1 MKVIEVVVSPRGETT
16 IQTRGFAGSECQQAS
31 QAIEKALGAKVS
43 GQPTAEFYSTNA
55 QQQEVKA

>member
-31 QAIEKALGAKVS
+31 QAFEKALGAKVS
-43 GQPTAEFYSTNA
+43 DQPTAELYSTAEQHN
-55 QQQEVKA
+55 EVKA